1 VLNYLKAPDF
11 EHSFEII
18 PKKIQQILVLGEIKT
33 HALDEGGLTL
43 DSSASSKLPVSSSS
57 DTPDVCKRITS
68 YVYLLST
75 GTCSLTFSQAG
86 NNTYEKANSVNVTF
100 EVVDT
105 IVVSEKTTIT
115 CVKGKL
121 SKKVTAV
128 KPKCPTGYKQK

>member
-1 VLNYLKAPDF
+1 
-11 EHSFEII
+11 
-18 PKKIQQILVLGEIKT
+18 
-33 HALDEGGLTL
+33 
-43 DSSASSKLPVSSSS
+43 
-57 DTPDVCKRITS
+57 VCKRITS